1 MPRTFDLL
9 VIGDANPD
17 VVIGPLRT
25 PLDFGQRE
33 QLVDHGVITLGGSAA
48 ITACGAARLGL
59 TVAFAGRVGD
69 DDAGH
74 YVRDRL
80 AARGVDVDALHLD
93 GALTTPLTVSIT
105 RGDGRAVVT
114 APGSLNTVCA
124 ADVPERLLTAA
135 RHVHSASFFLM
146 PALAADLADLFRAAR
161 AAGATT
167 SLDTNDD
174 PAGHW
179 SPPSLAQVLSQT
191 DLLLPNAQEARRLAG
206 VPESAELAEAAR
218 LLTLRGPAVAV
229 KDGAAGALH
238 HDGCTAIRMPA
249 PAMAA
254 VLDTV
259 GAGDSFDAGFIAA
272 RLRGLSPSQALAAA
286 GACGALSTR
295 GLGGTDTQPTWAE
308 ALALLP
314 TTGALPS

>member
-17 VVIGPLRT
+17 VIIGPVT
-25 PLDFGQRE
+25 APLDFGQRE
-33 QLVDHGVITLGGSAA
+33 QLVDHGVMTLGGSAA

-59 TVAFAGRVGD
+59 GVAFAGRVGD
-69 DDAGH
+69 DEAGR

-93 GALTTPLTVSIT
+93 PALSTPLTVSVT
-105 RGDGRAVVT
+105 RGEGRAIVT
-114 APGSLNTVCA
+114 AAGTLPRIA
-124 ADVPERLLTAA
+124 ATDVPAELLAAA

-146 PALAADLADLFRAAR
+146 PALAAGLAGLFRAAR

-174 PAGHW
+174 PAGQW
-179 SPPSLAQVLSQT
+179 ASPALTEVLAET

-206 VPESAELAEAAR
+206 VPEEAGLAGTAR
-218 LLTLRGPAVAV
+218 LLTRRGPAVAV
-229 KDGAAGALH
+229 KDGAAGALYD
-238 HDGCTAIRMPA
+238 DGTTAVHR
-249 PAMAA
+249 AA
-254 VLDTV
+254 QPVADVRDTV

-272 RLRGLSPSQALAAA
+272 RLRGLPPEEALAVA
-286 GACGALSTR
+286 GACGALSTH
-295 GLGGTDTQPTWAE
+295 GFGGTDAQPTWAE
-308 ALALLP
+308 ALATLP
-314 TTGALPS
+314 NTGAVSS